1 MGDYQTFVQMAYC
14 VRVSGGRLS
23 DIGAVVVLRAGRKVG
38 RMGLSRRLRT
48 ARGSE
53 DVRNE
58 ALVQYAYCAR
68 ASGWKHR
75 ATTRYLYSSYSREI

>member
-1 MGDYQTFVQMAYC
+1 MGDYQTFVQFAYC

-23 DIGAVVVLRAGRKVG
+23 DIGAVVVLRAGLKIGGIRPSC
-38 RMGLSRRLRT
+38 RWRT
-48 ARGSE
+48 ALGP
-53 DVRNE
+53 
-58 ALVQYAYCAR
+58 LVADYRTFVQIAYCVI